1 MDQET
6 LQGKFVVEMVNEQH
20 AQLTLVTDAP
30 ESQSWKNYGP
40 VTISITGL
48 PKQRF
53 QKGTELYITFA
64 TQPTRVTS
72 PAR

>member
-6 LQGKFVVEMVNEQH
+6 LQGKFVVAMANEQH
-20 AQLTLVTDAP
+20 AQLTLVPDVP
-30 ESQSWKNYGP
+30 ENRGWNGP

-48 PKQRF
+48 PTQRF

-64 TQPTRVTS
+64 TQPIRVTS